1 MLHENL
7 KHYKIILASKSPR
20 RQFLLKELGI
30 DFKIDISQ
38 SIDEDFPHNLK
49 AEEIALFLAEEKAK
63 AFEGKL
69 ADNEVVIT
77 ADTIVWI
84 NNHVLN
90 KPQSHNEAISMLK
103 KLSGNMHQVLTGVC
117 LFSNFKK
124 KTFFANTNV
133 FFKVLTDSEIEFY
146 LQNFKPFDKAGSY
159 GIQEWIGYIG
169 IERIE
174 GSYFNVMGLPVQ
186 KLYAEL
192 NQFVTK

>member
-1 MLHENL
+1 MLHEKL
-7 KHYKIILASKSPR
+7 KQHTIILASKSPR

-30 DFKIDISQ
+30 EFKIDTSN
-38 SIDEDFPHNLK
+38 SIDEDFPQNLR
-49 AEEIALFLAEEKAK
+49 AEEIALFLADEKAK
-63 AFEGKL
+63 AFKGKL
-69 ADNEVVIT
+69 ADNEIVIT

-84 NNHVLN
+84 DNQVLN
-90 KPQSHNEAISMLK
+90 KPENHNDAVSMLK
-103 KLSGNMHQVLTGVC
+103 MLSGKMHQVLTGVC
-117 LFSNFKK
+117 LYSNFNKT
-124 KTFFANTNV
+124 TFFANTNV

-186 KLYAEL
+186 KLYEEL
-192 NQFVTK
+192 TQFVKH